1 MRERSLLAGVTTAIV
16 ALFCATGV
24 SFGQTKT
31 SSDAIQEQH
40 VVLSKLSSPVYP
52 PLARQARI
60 AGDVKLEL
68 RIRPDGSI
76 DSAQV
81 VSGHPMLEAA
91 ALDSAKT
98 SEFECHNCST
108 EGTGYSLVYTF
119 ALSAREKPCEPAE
132 QSPSTEHRVLSGV
145 SHSENHVMLIAE
157 PIYIC
162 DPGDEL
168 KKVRSIKCL
177 YLWKCAW
184 H

>member
-1 MRERSLLAGVTTAIV
+1 MAVV
-16 ALFCATGV
+16 VLFCATSV
-24 SFGQTKT
+24 SSGQTDT
-31 SSDAIQEQH
+31 SEIKKQD
-40 VVLSKLSSPVYP
+40 VVLSELSPPIYP

-68 RIRPDGSI
+68 RIRPDGGI
-76 DSAQV
+76 DSV
-81 VSGHPMLEAA
+81 EIVSGPPMLGAA

-98 SEFECHNCST
+98 SRFECYHCSA
-108 EGTGYSLVYTF
+108 EGTGYSLLYTF

-132 QSPSTEHRVLSGV
+132 QSPSSEHRVLGM
-145 SHSENHVMLIAE
+145 HWSENHVTLIAE

-162 DPGDEL
+162 DPGDQL
-168 KKVRSIKCL
+168 KKVRSIRCM